1 MDGTRRTDTL
11 TGFDTNCLR
20 VLGCIAIYKPTIDDA
35 FPSGIGVLYFI
46 ISIQQLPFQVDKSLY
61 VCQASH

>member
-46 ISIQQLPFQVDKSLY
+46 ISI
-61 VCQASH
+61 H